1 MTQTSTS
8 AYSNRLIYRR
18 LLTWVQPHW
27 RIFALGVLG
36 MVCTA
41 ATEPLFPALMKHLLD
56 SGFVAKD
63 ERDIVLIPAAM
74 IGIFIFRGVST
85 YMSGYSMAW
94 VAARVVL
101 DLRQAMFRRLLS
113 LPTGFYDD
121 QSTGV
126 LISKV
131 AYDVTNVTQAA
142 TGVLTTVIR
151 DSLTI
156 LGLLGFLLYLDWKLT
171 LIALTVGPVILGV
184 IKIFS
189 KRLRAAS
196 RSGYSAMGLITHIL
210 EEAVGAHKVV
220 KIFGG
225 QTYEAARFDEA
236 TNVYRRATMREA
248 AAAAATVPLTQVAA
262 STSVAIITYLALRQS
277 AGPGGTTV
285 GEFLSF
291 ITALLMLLAP
301 VKRLTDV
308 SNPLQ
313 RGLAAAESVFQVLDE
328 IPEDD
333 NGRVELPRSTGH
345 LRFEQVGFT
354 YHGAPRPA
362 LVDVNLEILPG
373 QTVALVG
380 PSGSGKTS
388 MAALIPRFYH
398 LSSGRLV
405 LDGHHLEDLN
415 LESLRANF
423 ALVSEDVVQSV
434 LFFVM

>member
-313 RGLAAAESVFQVLDE
+313 RGLARRTAAFNRPFALRA
-328 IPEDD
+328 
-333 NGRVELPRSTGH
+333 GRFH
-345 LRFEQVGFT
+345 LSWRASSRTRGCQSRNPAGPDRGAGRPVGKWQ
-354 YHGAPRPA
+354 
-362 LVDVNLEILPG
+362 DVNG
-373 QTVALVG
+373 GADSALLSPQFG
-380 PSGSGKTS
+380 ASGARWT
-388 MAALIPRFYH
+388 
-398 LSSGRLV
+398 SSGRPEA
-405 LDGHHLEDLN
+405 GKPARQY
-415 LESLRANF
+415 RAGQPGCR
-423 ALVSEDVVQSV
+423 AV
-434 LFFVM
+434 

>member
-171 LIALTVGPVILGV
+171 LIALTVGPVILGGEP
-184 IKIFS
+184 
-189 KRLRAAS
+189 LRVFGDGPDYPYPG
-196 RSGYSAMGLITHIL
+196 RSGGC
-210 EEAVGAHKVV
+210 
-220 KIFGG
+220 
-225 QTYEAARFDEA
+225 
-236 TNVYRRATMREA
+236 
-248 AAAAATVPLTQVAA
+248 P
-262 STSVAIITYLALRQS
+262 
-277 AGPGGTTV
+277 
-285 GEFLSF
+285 
-291 ITALLMLLAP
+291 
-301 VKRLTDV
+301 
-308 SNPLQ
+308 
-313 RGLAAAESVFQVLDE
+313 
-328 IPEDD
+328 
-333 NGRVELPRSTGH
+333 
-345 LRFEQVGFT
+345 
-354 YHGAPRPA
+354 
-362 LVDVNLEILPG
+362 
-373 QTVALVG
+373 
-380 PSGSGKTS
+380 
-388 MAALIPRFYH
+388 
-398 LSSGRLV
+398 
-405 LDGHHLEDLN
+405 
-415 LESLRANF
+415 
-423 ALVSEDVVQSV
+423 
-434 LFFVM
+434 